1 MVGIKYASWI
11 EASGESFI
19 GEILKA
25 AQNPSMISFAGGL
38 PALELFPDQALQ
50 RCFQRVFEE
59 QGKPALQYAQTSG
72 YPPLRQWLAQQ
83 HKRKGQQVEV
93 EEIVVTTGSQ
103 QGLSLLAQTFLD
115 PGDVVFV
122 ETPTYLGAIQA
133 FQSFR
138 ARMMMIPCD
147 EQGIIPEEL
156 EKMLKLVTP
165 KFLYLIPNYQNPS
178 GKVMGLER
186 RIELLRVAQV
196 YDLLVIEDNPYGNL
210 RFEGEALP
218 DLIELGDNVIYLGT
232 FSKILAPG
240 LRVGYVVANPDIL
253 KHLCLTKE
261 GVDLH
266 SNNLTQ
272 RAVLE
277 FLNEG
282 LLPAHI
288 LELRTLYRERRNAM
302 VQAIEKHIG
311 EEVDMIIPS
320 GGLFLW
326 ARFKKIKNS
335 FDYVQET
342 IRQNVLYVPG
352 AVFYPDGRV
361 TPEVRLNYS
370 CSTPEIIDEGIQR
383 LARAIR

>member
-1 MVGIKYASWI
+1 MQYASWM
-11 EASGESFI
+11 EASGKSFI

-25 AQNPSMISFAGGL
+25 AQNHSMISFAGGL

-72 YPPLRQWLAQQ
+72 YHPLRQWLAKQ
-83 HKRKGQQVEV
+83 HKRKGLEV
-93 EEIVVTTGSQ
+93 AIEEIMVTTGSQ

-138 ARMMMIPCD
+138 AQMIMVPCD

-156 EKMLKLVTP
+156 EKMLKQVTP
-165 KFLYLIPNYQNPS
+165 KFLYLIPNYQNPT
-178 GKVMGLER
+178 GKMMGLAR

-196 YDLLVIEDNPYGNL
+196 YDLLVVEDNPYGNL

-218 DLIELGDNVIYLGT
+218 DLIELGDKVIYLGT

-240 LRVGYVVANPDIL
+240 LRVGYVVADPDIVN
-253 KHLCLTKE
+253 HLCLTKE

-266 SNNLTQ
+266 SNTLTQ
-272 RAVLE
+272 RAVLQ
-277 FLNEG
+277 FFNEG
-282 LLPAHI
+282 LLPEHI
-288 LELRTLYRERRNAM
+288 LNLRTVYRERRNAM
-302 VQAIEKHIG
+302 VQAINKHLG
-311 EEVDMIIPS
+311 DEVEMIVPS

-326 ARFKKIKNS
+326 ARFKKINNS
-335 FDYVQET
+335 FDYVQAT

-352 AVFYPDGRV
+352 EVFYSDGRM
-361 TPEVRLNYS
+361 TSEVRLNYS
-370 CSTPEIIDEGIQR
+370 SSTPATIEEGIQR
-383 LARAIR
+383 LARAIRE

>member
-1 MVGIKYASWI
+1 MQYASWM
-11 EASGESFI
+11 EELGESFI
-19 GEILKA
+19 GEMLKA

-59 QGKPALQYAQTSG
+59 QGKSALQYAQTAG
-72 YPPLRQWLAQQ
+72 HPPLRQWLAQQ
-83 HKRKGQQVEV
+83 HKRNGNPATI
-93 EEIVVTTGSQ
+93 EEIAVTTGSQ

-122 ETPTYLGAIQA
+122 ETPTYIGAIQA

-138 ARMMMIPCD
+138 AQMMMIPCD
-147 EQGIIPEEL
+147 EQGVIPEEL
-156 EKMLKLVTP
+156 EKMLKLAIP
-165 KFLYLIPNYQNPS
+165 KFLYVIPNYQNPS
-178 GKVMGLER
+178 GKIMGLER
-186 RIELLRVAQV
+186 RLELLRVAQI
-196 YDLLVIEDNPYGNL
+196 YDLLVVEDNPYGEL
-210 RFEGEALP
+210 RFEGERYP
-218 DLIELGDNVIYLGT
+218 NLIELGDNVIYLGT
-232 FSKILAPG
+232 FSKVLSPG
-240 LRVGYVVANPDIL
+240 LRVGYVVANSDIIN
-253 KHLCLTKE
+253 HLCQTKE

-282 LLPAHI
+282 LLPGHI
-288 LELRTLYRERRNAM
+288 LKLRAVYGERRKAM
-302 VQAIEKHIG
+302 VQAIEKHFG
-311 EEVDMIIPS
+311 DEVDMIVPS

-326 ARFKKIKNS
+326 ARFKKINNS

-352 AVFYPDGRV
+352 VLFYPDGRV
-361 TPEVRLNYS
+361 TSEVRLNYS

-383 LARAIR
+383 LARAIH

>member
-1 MVGIKYASWI
+1 MQYASWM
-11 EASGESFI
+11 EELGESFI
-19 GEILKA
+19 GEMLKA

-59 QGKPALQYAQTSG
+59 QGKPALQYAQTAG
-72 YPPLRQWLAQQ
+72 HPPLRQWLAQQ
-83 HKRKGQQVEV
+83 HKRNGNPVTI
-93 EEIVVTTGSQ
+93 EEIAVTTGSQ

-138 ARMMMIPCD
+138 AQMMMVPCD
-147 EQGIIPEEL
+147 KQGIIPEEL
-156 EKMLKLVTP
+156 EKMLKLATP

-178 GKVMGLER
+178 GKIMGLER
-186 RIELLRVAQV
+186 RIELLRVAQA
-196 YDLLVIEDNPYGNL
+196 YDLLVVEDNPYGEL
-210 RFEGEALP
+210 RFEGERFP
-218 DLIELGDNVIYLGT
+218 NLIELEDNVIYLGT
-232 FSKILAPG
+232 FSKVLSPG
-240 LRVGYVVANPDIL
+240 LRVGYVVANPDIIN
-253 KHLCLTKE
+253 HLCQTKE

-277 FLNEG
+277 FLKEG
-282 LLPAHI
+282 LLPEHI
-288 LELRTLYRERRNAM
+288 LNLRTVYKERRMAM
-302 VQAIEKHIG
+302 VQAIEKYLG
-311 EEVDMIIPS
+311 DEVEMIIPS

-326 ARFKKIKNS
+326 ARFKKINNS

-352 AVFYPDGRV
+352 VLFYPDGRV
-361 TPEVRLNYS
+361 TSEVRLNYS

-383 LARAIR
+383 LARAIQ

>member
-1 MVGIKYASWI
+1 MQYASWM
-11 EASGESFI
+11 EESGESFI
-19 GEILKA
+19 GEMLKA

-38 PALELFPDQALQ
+38 PALELFPDHALQ
-50 RCFQRVFEE
+50 RSFQRVFEE
-59 QGKPALQYAQTSG
+59 QGKSALQYAQTAG
-72 YPPLRQWLAQQ
+72 HPPLRQWLAQQ
-83 HKRKGQQVEV
+83 HKHNGKPVTI
-93 EEIVVTTGSQ
+93 EEIAVTTGSQ

-122 ETPTYLGAIQA
+122 ETPTYIGAIQA

-138 ARMMMIPCD
+138 AQMMMIPCD
-147 EQGIIPEEL
+147 EQGVIPEEL
-156 EKMLKLVTP
+156 EKKLKLVTP

-186 RIELLRVAQV
+186 RIELLRVAKAH
-196 YDLLVIEDNPYGNL
+196 DLLVVEDNPYGEL
-210 RFEGEALP
+210 RFEGEKSP
-218 DLIELGDNVIYLGT
+218 NLIELGDNVIYLGT
-232 FSKILAPG
+232 FSKVLSPG
-240 LRVGYVVANPDIL
+240 LRVGYVVADPDIIN
-253 KHLCLTKE
+253 HLCQTKE

-282 LLPAHI
+282 LLPGHI
-288 LELRTLYRERRNAM
+288 QNLRTVYKERRNAM
-302 VQAIEKHIG
+302 VRAVEKYLG
-311 EEVDMIIPS
+311 NEVEMIIPS

-326 ARFKKIKNS
+326 ARFKKITNS

-352 AVFYPDGRV
+352 ALFYPDGRV
-361 TPEVRLNYS
+361 TSEVRLNYS

-383 LARAIR
+383 LARAIKG

>member
-1 MVGIKYASWI
+1 MQYASWMDNL
-11 EASGESFI
+11 GEGFI
-19 GEILKA
+19 GEMLKA

-50 RCFQRVFEE
+50 RCFQRVFEG
-59 QGKPALQYAQTSG
+59 QGKSALQYAQTAG
-72 YPPLRQWLAQQ
+72 YPPLREWLAQQ
-83 HKRKGQQVEV
+83 HKRNANPVTID
-93 EEIVVTTGSQ
+93 EIAVTTGSQ

-138 ARMMMIPCD
+138 AQMMMVPCD
-147 EQGIIPEEL
+147 EQGVIPVEL
-156 EKMLKLVTP
+156 EKMLKLITP

-178 GKVMGLER
+178 GKIMGLER
-186 RIELLRVAQV
+186 RIELLRIAKA
-196 YDLLVIEDNPYGNL
+196 YDLLVVEDNPYGEL
-210 RFEGEALP
+210 RFEGERFPNL
-218 DLIELGDNVIYLGT
+218 LELADNVIYLGT
-232 FSKILAPG
+232 FSKVLSPG
-240 LRVGYVVANPDIL
+240 LRVGYVVANSDIIN
-253 KHLCLTKE
+253 HLCQTKE

-282 LLPAHI
+282 LLPGHI
-288 LELRTLYRERRNAM
+288 QNLRTVYKERRNAM
-302 VQAIEKHIG
+302 VRAIEEYLGDK
-311 EEVDMIIPS
+311 VDMIIPS

-326 ARFKKIKNS
+326 ARFKTINNS
-335 FDYVQET
+335 FDYVEET

-352 AVFYPDGRV
+352 ELFYPDGRV
-361 TPEVRLNYS
+361 TSEVRLNYS
-370 CSTPEIIDEGIQR
+370 CSTPEIIEEGIQR
-383 LARAIR
+383 LARAIK

>member
-1 MVGIKYASWI
+1 MQYASWM
-11 EASGESFI
+11 EKLGEGFI
-19 GEILKA
+19 GEMLKA

-50 RCFQRVFEE
+50 RCFQRVFEG
-59 QGKPALQYAQTSG
+59 QGKAALQYAQTAG
-72 YPPLRQWLAQQ
+72 HPPLREWLALQ
-83 HKRKGQQVEV
+83 HKRNGNPVSF
-93 EEIVVTTGSQ
+93 EEIAVTTGSQ

-138 ARMMMIPCD
+138 AQMTMVPCD
-147 EQGIIPEEL
+147 EQGVIPEEL

-178 GKVMGLER
+178 GKIMGLER
-186 RIELLRVAQV
+186 RIELLRIAQA
-196 YDLLVIEDNPYGNL
+196 YDLLVVEDNPYGDL
-210 RFEGEALP
+210 RFEGEKSPNL
-218 DLIELGDNVIYLGT
+218 LELGDNVIYLGT
-232 FSKILAPG
+232 FSKVLSPG
-240 LRVGYVVANPDIL
+240 LRVGYVVAKPDIIN
-253 KHLCLTKE
+253 HLCQTKE

-282 LLPAHI
+282 LLPGHI
-288 LELRTLYRERRNAM
+288 QNLCTVYKERRNTM
-302 VQAIEKHIG
+302 VRSIEEYLGDKV
-311 EEVDMIIPS
+311 EMIIPS

-326 ARFKKIKNS
+326 ARFKTINNS

-352 AVFYPDGRV
+352 ELFYTDGRV

-370 CSTPEIIDEGIQR
+370 CSTPEIIEEGIQR
-383 LARAIR
+383 LARAIK

>member
-1 MVGIKYASWI
+1 
-11 EASGESFI
+11 
-19 GEILKA
+19 
-25 AQNPSMISFAGGL
+25 
-38 PALELFPDQALQ
+38 LQ

-59 QGKPALQYAQTSG
+59 QGQSALQYAQTAG
-72 YPPLRQWLAQQ
+72 HPPLREWLAKQ
-83 HKRKGQQVEV
+83 HKRHGSPVSK
-93 EEIVVTTGSQ
+93 EEIAVTTGSQ

-115 PGDVVFV
+115 PGDIVFV

-138 ARMMMIPCD
+138 AQMIMVPCD

-156 EKMLKLVTP
+156 ERMLKHTKP

-178 GKVMGLER
+178 GKVMELER
-186 RIELLRVAQV
+186 RFELLRIAQA
-196 YDLLVIEDNPYGNL
+196 YELLVVEDNPYGDL
-210 RFEGEALP
+210 RFEGERTPNL
-218 DLIELGDNVIYLGT
+218 LELGDNVIYLGT
-232 FSKILAPG
+232 FSKVLSPG
-240 LRVGYVVANPDIL
+240 LRVGYIVANADIIN
-253 KHLCLTKE
+253 HLCQTKE

-282 LLPAHI
+282 LLPGHI
-288 LELRTLYRERRNAM
+288 QTLCTVYQERRDAM
-302 VQAIEKHIG
+302 VRAIEEYLGDKV
-311 EEVDMIIPS
+311 EMIIPS

-326 ARFKKIKNS
+326 ARFKTINNS

-352 AVFYPDGRV
+352 ELFYPDSRV
-361 TPEVRLNYS
+361 TSEVRLNFS
-370 CSTPEIIDEGIQR
+370 SSTPEIIEEGVRR
-383 LARAIR
+383 LARAMQ

>member
-1 MVGIKYASWI
+1 MQYASWM
-11 EASGESFI
+11 EAAGESFI
-19 GEILKA
+19 GEMLKA

-38 PALELFPDQALQ
+38 PALELFPDKALQ

-59 QGKPALQYAQTSG
+59 QGKRALQYAQTAG
-72 YPPLRQWLAQQ
+72 HPPLRQWLAQQ
-83 HKRKGQQVEV
+83 HKRNGHLVSMEG
-93 EEIVVTTGSQ
+93 IAVTTGSQ
-103 QGLSLLAQTFLD
+103 QGLSLLAQTLLD

-122 ETPTYLGAIQA
+122 ETPTYIGAIQA
-133 FQSFR
+133 FQSSR
-138 ARMMMIPCD
+138 AQMMMIPCD

-156 EKMLKLVTP
+156 EKKLKQTTP

-178 GKVMGLER
+178 GKIMGLER
-186 RIELLRVAQV
+186 RIELLRVAQAF
-196 YDLLVIEDNPYGNL
+196 DLLVVEDNPYGEL
-210 RFEGEALP
+210 QFEGEKFP
-218 DLIELGDNVIYLGT
+218 NLIELAENVIYLGT
-232 FSKILAPG
+232 FSKVLSPG
-240 LRVGYVVANPDIL
+240 LRVGYVVAEPDIIH
-253 KHLCLTKE
+253 HLCQTKE

-288 LELRTLYRERRNAM
+288 LNLRTVYKERRNAM
-302 VQAIEKHIG
+302 VQAIEKHLG
-311 EEVDMIIPS
+311 DKVEMIIPS

-326 ARFKKIKNS
+326 ARFKTINNS

-352 AVFYPDGRV
+352 ALFYPDGQV
-361 TPEVRLNYS
+361 SSEVRLNYS
-370 CSTPEIIDEGIQR
+370 CSTPEIIDEGIRR
-383 LARAIR
+383 LARAIQ

>member
-1 MVGIKYASWI
+1 MQYASWM

-50 RCFQRVFEE
+50 RCFQRVFKE

-72 YPPLRQWLAQQ
+72 YPPLRQWLAEQ
-83 HKRKGQQVEV
+83 HKRRGRQVTV
-93 EEIVVTTGSQ
+93 EEIAVTTGSQ

-147 EQGIIPEEL
+147 DQGIIPEEL
-156 EKMLKLVTP
+156 EKMLKLVRP

-178 GKVMGLER
+178 GKIMGLER
-186 RIELLRVAQV
+186 RIELLRVAQN
-196 YDLLVIEDNPYGNL
+196 YDLLVIEDNPYGHL
-210 RFEGEALP
+210 RFEGEAFP

-232 FSKILAPG
+232 FSKVLAPG

-253 KHLCLTKE
+253 NHLCLTKE

-277 FLNEG
+277 FLREG
-282 LLPAHI
+282 LLPGHI
-288 LELRTLYRERRNAM
+288 LELCALYRERRNAM
-302 VQAIEKHIG
+302 VQAIEEHIG
-311 EEVDMIIPS
+311 DEVEMIVPS

-326 ARFKKIKNS
+326 ARFKRIKNS
-335 FDYVQET
+335 FDYVQKT

-361 TPEVRLNYS
+361 TSEVRLNYS
-370 CSTPEIIDEGIQR
+370 CSTPEIIAEGIQR
-383 LARAIR
+383 LARAIRE

>member
-1 MVGIKYASWI
+1 MQYANWM
-11 EASGESFI
+11 EGSGESFI
-19 GEILKA
+19 GEMLKA

-59 QGKPALQYAQTSG
+59 QGKSALQYAQTAG
-72 YPPLRQWLAQQ
+72 HPPLRQWLAEQ
-83 HKRKGQQVEV
+83 HKRNGNPVTI
-93 EEIVVTTGSQ
+93 EEIAVTTGSQ

-122 ETPTYLGAIQA
+122 ETPTYIGAIQA

-138 ARMMMIPCD
+138 AQLTMIPSD

-156 EKMLKLVTP
+156 EKTLKLVTP

-178 GKVMGLER
+178 GKIMGLER
-186 RIELLRVAQV
+186 RIELLRVAKAF
-196 YDLLVIEDNPYGNL
+196 DLLVVEDNPYGEL
-210 RFEGEALP
+210 RFEGEGYP
-218 DLIELGDNVIYLGT
+218 NLIELGDNVIYLGT
-232 FSKILAPG
+232 FSKVLSPG
-240 LRVGYVVANPDIL
+240 LRVGYVVANADIIN
-253 KHLCLTKE
+253 HLCQTKE

-282 LLPAHI
+282 LLPDHI
-288 LELRTLYRERRNAM
+288 LNLRSVYKERRNAM
-302 VQAIEKHIG
+302 VQAIEKYLG
-311 EEVDMIIPS
+311 DEVEMIIPS

-326 ARFKKIKNS
+326 ARFKKIKSS

-361 TPEVRLNYS
+361 TSEVRLNYS
-370 CSTPEIIDEGIQR
+370 CSTPQIIDEGIQR
-383 LARAIR
+383 LARAIRE

>member
-1 MVGIKYASWI
+1 MQYASWM
-11 EASGESFI
+11 EELGESFI
-19 GEILKA
+19 GEMLKA

-59 QGKPALQYAQTSG
+59 QGKSALQYAQTAG
-72 YPPLRQWLAQQ
+72 HPPLRQWLAQQ
-83 HKRKGQQVEV
+83 HKRNGNPATI
-93 EEIVVTTGSQ
+93 EEIAVTTGSQ

-122 ETPTYLGAIQA
+122 ETPTYIGAIQA

-138 ARMMMIPCD
+138 AQMMMIPCD

-156 EKMLKLVTP
+156 EKMLKLAIP

-178 GKVMGLER
+178 GKIMGLER
-186 RIELLRVAQV
+186 RIELLRVAQA
-196 YDLLVIEDNPYGNL
+196 YDLLVVEDNPYGEL
-210 RFEGEALP
+210 RFEGERYP
-218 DLIELGDNVIYLGT
+218 NLIELGDNVIYLGT
-232 FSKILAPG
+232 FSKVLSPG
-240 LRVGYVVANPDIL
+240 LRVGYVVANADIIN
-253 KHLCLTKE
+253 HLCQTKE

-282 LLPAHI
+282 LLPEHI
-288 LELRTLYRERRNAM
+288 LNLRKVYKERRMSM
-302 VQAIEKHIG
+302 VRALQKYLG
-311 EEVDMIIPS
+311 DEVEMIIPS

-326 ARFKKIKNS
+326 ARFKKINNS

-352 AVFYPDGRV
+352 VLFYPDGRV
-361 TPEVRLNYS
+361 TSEVRLNYS

-383 LARAIR
+383 LARAIH

>member
-1 MVGIKYASWI
+1 MQYASWM

-38 PALELFPDQALQ
+38 PALELFPDQVLQ
-50 RCFQRVFEE
+50 SCFQRVFEE
-59 QGKPALQYAQTSG
+59 QGKLALQYAQTSG
-72 YPPLRQWLAQQ
+72 YPPLREWLAQQ
-83 HKRKGQQVEV
+83 HKRKGQQVTI

-115 PGDVVFV
+115 PGDVILV

-138 ARMMMIPCD
+138 ARMLLIPCD
-147 EQGIIPEEL
+147 AQGIIPDEL
-156 EKMLKLVTP
+156 EKILKQVTP
-165 KFLYLIPNYQNPS
+165 KFMYLIPNYQNPS
-178 GKVMGLER
+178 GKIMGPER
-186 RIELLRVAQV
+186 RRELLRVAQA

-210 RFEGEALP
+210 RFEGEAIP
-218 DLIELGDNVIYLGT
+218 DLIELGENVIYLGT

-253 KHLCLTKE
+253 NHLCKTKE

-266 SNNLTQ
+266 SNSLTQ

-277 FLNEG
+277 FLKEG
-282 LLPAHI
+282 LLPEHI
-288 LELRTLYRERRNAM
+288 LKLCTLYRERRNAM
-302 VQAIEKHIG
+302 VQAIDKHLG
-311 EEVDMIIPS
+311 DEVEMIVPS

-326 ARFKKIKNS
+326 ARFKKIGNS
-335 FDYVQET
+335 FELLQKT
-342 IRQNVLYVPG
+342 IHQNVLFVPG
-352 AVFYPDGRV
+352 SVFYPDGRL
-361 TPEVRLNYS
+361 TAEARLNYS
-370 CSTPEIIDEGIQR
+370 CSTPEVIDEGIQR
-383 LARAIR
+383 LARAIRE

>member
-1 MVGIKYASWI
+1 MQYASWM
-11 EASGESFI
+11 ESLGESFI
-19 GEILKA
+19 GEMLKA

-38 PALELFPDQALQ
+38 PALELFPDQELQ

-59 QGKPALQYAQTSG
+59 QGKTALQYAQTAG
-72 YPPLRQWLAQQ
+72 HPPFRQWIAQQ
-83 HKRKGQQVEV
+83 HLRNGKPVEMD
-93 EEIVVTTGSQ
+93 EIMVTTGSQ

-115 PGDVVFV
+115 PGNVVFL

-133 FQSFR
+133 FQ
-138 ARMMMIPCD
+138 ALQAKMMMIPSD
-147 EQGIIPEEL
+147 EQGIIPDEL
-156 EKMLKLVTP
+156 EKMLKHVRP

-186 RIELLRVAQV
+186 RKALLRVAQA
-196 YDLLVIEDNPYGNL
+196 YDLLVVEDNPYGEL

-218 DLIELGDNVIYLGT
+218 NLLDLADHVIYLGT
-232 FSKILAPG
+232 FSKVLAPG
-240 LRVGYVVANPDIL
+240 LRVGYVVANPDITN
-253 KHLCLTKE
+253 HLCQTKE

-277 FLNEG
+277 FLNAG
-282 LLPAHI
+282 LLPKHI
-288 LELRTLYRERRNAM
+288 EKLRTVYGERRDAM
-302 VQAIEKHIG
+302 VRAIQTYLGDDVE
-311 EEVDMIIPS
+311 MIVPS

-326 ARFKKIKNS
+326 ARFKNITNS

-352 AVFYPDGRV
+352 ALFYPDGRV
-361 TPEVRLNYS
+361 SSEIRLNYS
-370 CSTPEIIDEGIQR
+370 CSTPEVIDEGVQR
-383 LARAIR
+383 LARAIRG

>member
-1 MVGIKYASWI
+1 MQYASWM
-11 EASGESFI
+11 EAAGESFI
-19 GEILKA
+19 GEMLKA

-38 PALELFPDQALQ
+38 PALELFPDKALQ

-59 QGKPALQYAQTSG
+59 QGKRALQYAQTAG
-72 YPPLRQWLAQQ
+72 HPPLRQWLAQQ
-83 HKRKGQQVEV
+83 HKRNGHLVSMEG
-93 EEIVVTTGSQ
+93 IAVTTGSQ
-103 QGLSLLAQTFLD
+103 QGLSLLAQTLLD

-122 ETPTYLGAIQA
+122 ETPTYIGAIQA

-138 ARMMMIPCD
+138 AQMMMIPCD

-156 EKMLKLVTP
+156 EKKLKQTTP

-178 GKVMGLER
+178 GKIMGLER
-186 RIELLRVAQV
+186 RLELLRVAQAF
-196 YDLLVIEDNPYGNL
+196 DLLVVEDNPYGEL
-210 RFEGEALP
+210 QFEGERFP
-218 DLIELGDNVIYLGT
+218 NLIELAENVIYLGT
-232 FSKILAPG
+232 FSKVLSPG
-240 LRVGYVVANPDIL
+240 LRVGYVVAEPDIIH
-253 KHLCLTKE
+253 HLCQTKE

-288 LELRTLYRERRNAM
+288 LNLRTVYKERRNAM
-302 VQAIEKHIG
+302 VQAIEKHLGDKVEI
-311 EEVDMIIPS
+311 IIPS

-326 ARFKKIKNS
+326 ARFKTINNS

-352 AVFYPDGRV
+352 ALFYPEGQV
-361 TPEVRLNYS
+361 SSEVRLNYS
-370 CSTPEIIDEGIQR
+370 CSTPEIIDEGIRR
-383 LARAIR
+383 LARAIQ

>member
-1 MVGIKYASWI
+1 M
-11 EASGESFI
+11 EAAGESFI

-59 QGKPALQYAQTSG
+59 QGKSALQYAQTSG

-83 HKRKGQQVEV
+83 HKRRSKQVAA

-103 QGLSLLAQTFLD
+103 QGLSLLAQTLLD

-138 ARMMMIPCD
+138 AQMIMIPCD

-156 EKMLKLVTP
+156 EKMLKQMTP

-178 GKVMGLER
+178 GRIMGLER
-186 RIELLRVAQV
+186 RLELLRVAQS

-210 RFEGEALP
+210 RFEGEAIP
-218 DLIELGDNVIYLGT
+218 DLIELGENVIYLGT
-232 FSKILAPG
+232 FSKVLAPG

-253 KHLCLTKE
+253 NHLCQTKE

-277 FLNEG
+277 FLDEG
-282 LLPAHI
+282 LLPEHI
-288 LELRTLYRERRNAM
+288 QTLCTVYRERRNAM
-302 VQAIEKHIG
+302 VQAIEKYIG
-311 EEVDMIIPS
+311 DEVEMIVPA

-335 FDYVQET
+335 FDYLQET

-352 AVFYPDGRV
+352 SVFYPDGHV
-361 TPEVRLNYS
+361 TSEMRLNYS

-383 LARAIR
+383 LARAIQG

>member
-1 MVGIKYASWI
+1 M
-11 EASGESFI
+11 EELGESFI
-19 GEILKA
+19 GEMLKA

-38 PALELFPDQALQ
+38 PALELFPDQALK

-59 QGKPALQYAQTSG
+59 QGKSALQYAQTAG
-72 YPPLRQWLAQQ
+72 HPPLRQWLAQQ
-83 HKRKGQQVEV
+83 HKRNGNPVTI
-93 EEIVVTTGSQ
+93 EEIAVTTGSQ

-122 ETPTYLGAIQA
+122 ETPTYIGAIQA

-138 ARMMMIPCD
+138 AQMMMIPCD

-156 EKMLKLVTP
+156 EKMLKLATP
-165 KFLYLIPNYQNPS
+165 KFLYIIPNYQNPS
-178 GKVMGLER
+178 GKIMGLDR
-186 RIELLRVAQV
+186 RIELLRVAQA
-196 YDLLVIEDNPYGNL
+196 YDLLVVEDNPYGEL
-210 RFEGEALP
+210 RFEGERSP
-218 DLIELGDNVIYLGT
+218 NLIELGDNVVYLGT
-232 FSKILAPG
+232 FSKVLSPG
-240 LRVGYVVANPDIL
+240 LRVGYVVANPDIIN
-253 KHLCLTKE
+253 HLCQTKE

-282 LLPAHI
+282 LLPEHI
-288 LELRTLYRERRNAM
+288 LNLRKVYKERRMAM
-302 VQAIEKHIG
+302 VRAIEKYLG
-311 EEVDMIIPS
+311 DEVEMIVPS

-326 ARFKKIKNS
+326 ARFKKINNS

-352 AVFYPDGRV
+352 TLFYPDGRM
-361 TPEVRLNYS
+361 TSEVRLNYS

-383 LARAIR
+383 LARAIRE

>member
-1 MVGIKYASWI
+1 M

-25 AQNPSMISFAGGL
+25 AQNPKMISFAGGL
-38 PALELFPDQALQ
+38 PALELFPDQVLQ

-59 QGKPALQYAQTSG
+59 QGKLALQYAQTSG

-83 HKRKGQQVEV
+83 HTRKGRQVAI

-115 PGDVVFV
+115 PGDIVLV

-138 ARMMMIPCD
+138 ARMMMVPCD
-147 EQGIIPEEL
+147 AQGIIPEEL
-156 EKMLKLVTP
+156 EKILRQVTP

-178 GKVMGLER
+178 GKIMGLER
-186 RIELLRVAQV
+186 RRELLRVAQA

-210 RFEGEALP
+210 RFEGEAIP

-253 KHLCLTKE
+253 NHLCKTKE

-266 SNNLTQ
+266 SNSLTQ

-277 FLNEG
+277 FLKEE
-282 LLPAHI
+282 LLPEHI
-288 LELRTLYRERRNAM
+288 LKLCTLYRERRNAM
-302 VQAIEKHIG
+302 VRAIDKYLG
-311 EEVDMIIPS
+311 DEVEMIVPS

-326 ARFKKIKNS
+326 ARFKKITNS
-335 FDYVQET
+335 FELLQKT
-342 IRQNVLYVPG
+342 IHQNVLFVPG
-352 AVFYPDGRV
+352 SVFYPDGRL
-361 TPEVRLNYS
+361 TAEARLNYS
-370 CSTPEIIDEGIQR
+370 CSTPEVIEEGIQR
-383 LARAIR
+383 LARAIRE

>member
-1 MVGIKYASWI
+1 MQYASWM
-11 EASGESFI
+11 EELGESFI
-19 GEILKA
+19 GEMLKA

-59 QGKPALQYAQTSG
+59 QGKSALQYAQTAG
-72 YPPLRQWLAQQ
+72 HPPLRQWLAQQ
-83 HKRKGQQVEV
+83 HKRNGNPATI
-93 EEIVVTTGSQ
+93 EEIAVTTGSQ

-122 ETPTYLGAIQA
+122 ETPTYIGAIQA

-138 ARMMMIPCD
+138 AQMMMIPCD
-147 EQGIIPEEL
+147 EQGVIPEEL
-156 EKMLKLVTP
+156 EKMLKLAIP
-165 KFLYLIPNYQNPS
+165 KFLYVIPNYQNPS
-178 GKVMGLER
+178 GKIMGLER
-186 RIELLRVAQV
+186 RIELLRVAQA
-196 YDLLVIEDNPYGNL
+196 YDLLVVEDNPYGEL
-210 RFEGEALP
+210 RFEGERYP
-218 DLIELGDNVIYLGT
+218 NLIELGDNVIYLGT
-232 FSKILAPG
+232 FSKVLSPG
-240 LRVGYVVANPDIL
+240 LRVGYVVANSDIIN
-253 KHLCLTKE
+253 HLCQTKE

-282 LLPAHI
+282 LLPGHI
-288 LELRTLYRERRNAM
+288 LKLRAVYGERRKAM
-302 VQAIEKHIG
+302 VQAIEKHFG
-311 EEVDMIIPS
+311 DEVEMIVPS

-326 ARFKKIKNS
+326 ARFKKINNS

-352 AVFYPDGRV
+352 VLFYPDGRV
-361 TPEVRLNYS
+361 TSEVRLNYS

-383 LARAIR
+383 LARAIH

>member
-1 MVGIKYASWI
+1 MQYASWMQ
-11 EASGESFI
+11 ESGESFI
-19 GEILKA
+19 GEMLKA

-59 QGKPALQYAQTSG
+59 QGKSALQYAQTAG
-72 YPPLRQWLAQQ
+72 HPPLRQWLAEQ
-83 HKRKGQQVEV
+83 HKRNGHPVTI
-93 EEIVVTTGSQ
+93 EEIAVTTGSQ

-115 PGDVVFV
+115 PGDLVFL

-138 ARMMMIPCD
+138 AEMMMIPCD
-147 EQGIIPEEL
+147 DQGVIPEEL
-156 EKMLKLVTP
+156 EKMLKLATP

-186 RIELLRVAQV
+186 RLELMRVAQA
-196 YDLLVIEDNPYGNL
+196 YDLLVVEDNPYGEL
-210 RFEGEALP
+210 RFEGEGFPNLN
-218 DLIELGDNVIYLGT
+218 ELGDNVIYLGT
-232 FSKILAPG
+232 FSKVLSPG
-240 LRVGYVVANPDIL
+240 LRVGYVIANPDIIN
-253 KHLCLTKE
+253 HLCQTKE

-282 LLPAHI
+282 LLPGHI
-288 LELRTLYRERRNAM
+288 LNLRTVYRERRNAM
-302 VQAIEKHIG
+302 VQAVEKYLG
-311 EEVDMIIPS
+311 DEVEMIIPS

-326 ARFKKIKNS
+326 ARFKKITNS

-352 AVFYPDGRV
+352 ALFYPDGRV
-361 TPEVRLNYS
+361 TSEVRLNYS
-370 CSTPEIIDEGIQR
+370 CSTPEIIEEGIQR
-383 LARAIR
+383 LVRAIR

>member
-1 MVGIKYASWI
+1 MQYASWM
-11 EASGESFI
+11 EESGESFI
-19 GEILKA
+19 GEMLKA

-50 RCFQRVFEE
+50 RSFQHVFEE
-59 QGKPALQYAQTSG
+59 QGKPALQYAQTAG
-72 YPPLRQWLAQQ
+72 HPQLRQWLAEQ
-83 HKRKGQQVEV
+83 HKHNGKPVKI
-93 EEIVVTTGSQ
+93 EEIAVTTGSQ

-122 ETPTYLGAIQA
+122 ETPTYIGAIQA

-138 ARMMMIPCD
+138 AQMMMIPCD
-147 EQGIIPEEL
+147 EQGVIPEEL
-156 EKMLKLVTP
+156 EKKLKLVTP

-186 RIELLRVAQV
+186 RIELLHVAKAH
-196 YDLLVIEDNPYGNL
+196 DLLVVEDNPYGEL
-210 RFEGEALP
+210 RFEGEKSP
-218 DLIELGDNVIYLGT
+218 NLIELGDNVIYLGT
-232 FSKILAPG
+232 FSKVLSPG
-240 LRVGYVVANPDIL
+240 LRVGYVVADPDIIN
-253 KHLCLTKE
+253 HLCQTKE

-277 FLNEG
+277 FLKEG
-282 LLPAHI
+282 LLPGHI
-288 LELRTLYRERRNAM
+288 QNLRTVYKERRNAM
-302 VQAIEKHIG
+302 VRAVEKYLG
-311 EEVDMIIPS
+311 NEVEMIIPS

-326 ARFKKIKNS
+326 ARFKKITNS

-352 AVFYPDGRV
+352 ALFYPDGRV
-361 TPEVRLNYS
+361 TSEVRLNYS

-383 LARAIR
+383 LARAIKG

>member
-1 MVGIKYASWI
+1 MQYASWM
-11 EASGESFI
+11 EATGEGFI
-19 GEILKA
+19 SEILKA
-25 AQNPSMISFAGGL
+25 AQDPNMISFAGGL
-38 PALELFPDQALQ
+38 PAPELFPDQALQ

-59 QGKPALQYAQTSG
+59 QGKSSLQYAQTAG
-72 YPPLRQWLAQQ
+72 HPQLRQWLAQQ
-83 HKRKGQQVEV
+83 HQRNGKPVEA

-133 FQSFR
+133 FQGFR
-138 ARMMMIPCD
+138 AQLMTIPCD

-156 EKMLKLVTP
+156 ETMLKQVTP

-178 GKVMGLER
+178 GKIMGLER
-186 RIELLRVAQV
+186 RIALLKVAQA
-196 YDLLVIEDNPYGNL
+196 YDLLLVEDNPYGEL
-210 RFEGEALP
+210 RFEGERYP
-218 DLIELGDNVIYLGT
+218 NLIDLGDQVIYLGT
-232 FSKILAPG
+232 FSKVLAPG
-240 LRVGYVVANPDIL
+240 LRVGYVVANPDIIN
-253 KHLCLTKE
+253 HLCQTKE

-282 LLPAHI
+282 LLPGHI
-288 LELRTLYRERRNAM
+288 LKLCTLYKERREAM
-302 VQAIEKHIG
+302 VQAIEKYLG
-311 EEVDMIIPS
+311 DDVDMIIPS

-326 ARFKKIKNS
+326 ARFKKINNS

-352 AVFYPDGRV
+352 ALFYPDGRV
-361 TPEVRLNYS
+361 TSEVRLNYS
-370 CSTPEIIDEGIQR
+370 CSTPETIEEGVRR
-383 LARAIR
+383 LARAVRV

>member
-1 MVGIKYASWI
+1 MQYASWM
-11 EASGESFI
+11 ETLGEGFI
-19 GEILKA
+19 GEILEA

-50 RCFQRVFEE
+50 HCFQRVFEE
-59 QGKPALQYAQTSG
+59 QGKTALQYAQTAG
-72 YPPLRQWLAQQ
+72 HPQLREWIAQQ
-83 HKRKGQQVEV
+83 HKRNGKRVSTD
-93 EEIVVTTGSQ
+93 EIVVTTGSQ
-103 QGLSLLAQTFLD
+103 QGLSLLAQTFID

-133 FQSFR
+133 FQGFR
-138 ARMMMIPCD
+138 ARMIMIPCD

-156 EKMLKLVTP
+156 EVMLKEVTP

-178 GKVMGLER
+178 GKVMRSER
-186 RIELLRVAQV
+186 RKELLRVAQA
-196 YDLLVIEDNPYGNL
+196 YDLLVVEDNPYGEL
-210 RFEGEALP
+210 RFEGEGYP
-218 DLIELGDNVIYLGT
+218 DLLELANNVIYLGT
-232 FSKILAPG
+232 FSKVLAPG
-240 LRVGYVVANPDIL
+240 LRVGYVVAETDII

-272 RAVLE
+272 RAVFE
-277 FLNEG
+277 FLKEG
-282 LLPAHI
+282 LLPGHI
-288 LELRTLYRERRNAM
+288 QKLRALYKERRGAM
-302 VQAIEKHIG
+302 VEAIEKYLG
-311 EEVDMIIPS
+311 DDVDMIVPS

-326 ARFKKIKNS
+326 ARFKKIDNS

-361 TPEVRLNYS
+361 TSEVRLNYS
-370 CSTPEIIDEGIQR
+370 CSTPARIEEGVQR
-383 LARAIR
+383 LARAMNS